1 MTKHLSSLLQNS
13 AKAKTKAGGRLVG
26 DSERLPL
33 GRFYR
38 LNKPMQQAENTEH
51 LKRLPEQFPHPLA
64 IEWGEDDFGLYQM
77 VELFGVE
84 HVFRWIPP
92 GLFQLGSPKNEEGRF
107 ERETLHWVTLTEGFW
122 LGETV
127 ISQQQWKAVMDENR
141 SETAEDN
148 LPQVRISWDDCAR
161 FIEAINSE
169 HKGLGARFPTEAE
182 WEYACRAGSNTTV
195 CWGEKLDLSNANF
208 LGTWDFGVN
217 REGGALQKICPVKSY
232 LPNAWGLYQMHGNVW
247 EWCWDYFSDYP
258 AGNSENPEG
267 PEEETVSEDYKLNGR
282 AVRVLRGGSWGSRG
296 RNLRSAYRGR
306 NRPDER
312 NNYIGFRLALGREL
326 GRGGAANKK
335 AEPQALRSSE

>member
-33 GRFYR
+33 GRFYT

-92 GLFQLGSPKNEEGRF
+92 GLFQMGSPTDEEGRF
-107 ERETLHWVTLTEGFW
+107 ENETLHWVTLTDGFW

-148 LPQVRISWDDCAR
+148 LPQVDVSWDDCAD
-161 FIEAINSE
+161 FIDAINQE
-169 HKGLGARFPTEAE
+169 HEGLGARFPTEAE
-182 WEYACRAGSNTTV
+182 WEYACRAGSKMAYW
-195 CWGEKLDLSNANF
+195 WGEKPDLGKANYRGDPKDEA
-208 LGTWDFGVN
+208 LGQ
-217 REGGALQKICPVKSY
+217 ACPVKSY

-267 PEEETVSEDYKLNGR
+267 PEEEVVSEDYKLNGR
-282 AVRVLRGGSWGSRG
+282 AERVLRGGSWSIEGLY
-296 RNLRSAYRGR
+296 LRSACRSWG
-306 NRPDER
+306 RPDER
-312 NNYIGFRLALGREL
+312 VITIGFRLALGREL

-335 AEPQALRSSE
+335 SEPQALRSSE